1 MLTHDSITN
10 KTSLHLL
17 LVPQVPPVCFSSLS
31 AYQRN
36 EKVRRQIVGY
46 KFAGKK
52 ICHRRFLLFLWEV
65 VESLYVNYFLP

>member
-52 ICHRRFLLFLWEV
+52 NMSPPF
-65 VESLYVNYFLP
+65 SLIFMGGG